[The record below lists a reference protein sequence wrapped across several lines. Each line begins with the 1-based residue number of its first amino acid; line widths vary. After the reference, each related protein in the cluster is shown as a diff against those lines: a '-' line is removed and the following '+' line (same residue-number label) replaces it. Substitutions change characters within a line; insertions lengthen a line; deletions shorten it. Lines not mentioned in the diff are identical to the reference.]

1 MNMKKLL
8 CMALAMLLTLGA
20 TALAESADLQAQ
32 LDAANARIAELEA
45 QVELYKP
52 YYESQIVAEYGEGGV
67 IWLTDAQEEY
77 EAASSAYAQYG
88 LSIDDFAGEIKQEIL
103 ETLVQNAILDDKAAE
118 LGLDQ
123 LDDEA
128 RASLEAEAAENFE
141 TYIETYKSY
150 FAAEDATDEDAREQT
165 IAALESY
172 GLTQDTLLQQMQDS
186 YVSEQLYNHV
196 TADITVSDEDVKAAY
211 DQMVS
216 EDEANYADD
225 RSYNSARN
233 SGATIAWNP
242 EGYRT
247 VKHVLI
253 KFDDEQATLY
263 NNLQSTLKSLN
274 EELEALD
281 APAEE
286 ADAEEATEAE
296 AAEPEET
303 EAPRSREE
311 IQADIAAIASQTEAL
326 YSQLLPR
333 AQQVIDEFE
342 AGADFDSLI
351 EKYNEDAG
359 MQNEPTATNGYAVA
373 LDSTTWDPAFTEG
386 AMSIE
391 AIGQISAP
399 VYGQNGIH
407 IIYYLDDITPG
418 PVPFEQIAD
427 TAREDALNEKM
438 DDAYNAQ
445 IEAWVEEA
453 SPVYYADRF

>member
-128 RASLEAEAAENFE
+128 RASLEAEATENFE

-150 FAAEDATDEDAREQT
+150 FAAEDATDEEAREQT

-263 NNLQSTLKSLN
+263 NNLQSTLK
-274 EELEALD
+274 
-281 APAEE
+281 
-286 ADAEEATEAE
+286 
-296 AAEPEET
+296 
-303 EAPRSREE
+303 RRGWR
-311 IQADIAAIASQTEAL
+311 I
-326 YSQLLPR
+326 
-333 AQQVIDEFE
+333 F
-342 AGADFDSLI
+342 
-351 EKYNEDAG
+351 
-359 MQNEPTATNGYAVA
+359 
-373 LDSTTWDPAFTEG
+373 
-386 AMSIE
+386 
-391 AIGQISAP
+391 
-399 VYGQNGIH
+399 
-407 IIYYLDDITPG
+407 
-418 PVPFEQIAD
+418 
-427 TAREDALNEKM
+427 
-438 DDAYNAQ
+438 
-445 IEAWVEEA
+445 
-453 SPVYYADRF
+453 